1 VNQRVANQLQ
11 QGFQLLQIERLPDAQ
26 LIFESILK
34 LEPLNLHALNLL
46 GVVFIQ
52 MQQAEKAIPLLERAL
67 TVNDKDAQ
75 TFSNL
80 GLAYK
85 DQHQFQDAEK
95 AFNASLSL
103 DSQQPQTLNN
113 LGNVLA
119 AQDQHK
125 QAVLAFDAA
134 LKIDANYPE
143 CLSNFAQSL
152 KELGNLE
159 IALKAID
166 HANHLVP
173 NNSYFLNV
181 KGEIQLAKIDY
192 YNARQTFNKAIA
204 IDNYMPARINL
215 STALKQLG
223 DYVNAKDELQSA
235 IEHEPNN
242 SEAHNHLGVLQ
253 EQLGEFNLAANS
265 FRLALTHTPNHASS
279 FYQLAKL
286 KNQIL
291 RIEEV
296 DKITELLSES
306 STPSVF
312 KVSLF
317 FALGVYYDKT
327 KEYALAIKNYAY
339 AQQIKAQKFP
349 YNAKLTEQYRA
360 TVEGITLTTSADVS
374 LAQIHSIFIIGMPRS
389 GTSLAEQILASHSQ
403 VFGAGELGYINDLV
417 KKAEQITNASYPY
430 CLAKLSHSQRT
441 EFGRQYK
448 QRMLETFGNHS
459 FFTDKNPLN
468 FNFVGFIKAILPDA
482 KFVYCKRNPTDNC
495 LSIFKLPF
503 DDSQGYAHDLHALGH
518 YYREHERLMAFWTS
532 MYSKDITTVVY
543 EEVVND
549 QPRITAQLLEFLGLN
564 YEKSTER
571 FYQTQRLVMTPSAE
585 QVRQPIY
592 RTSVDSWQK
601 YGDVLQPLL
610 HSLEQHR
617 VNKYRE

>member
-11 QGFQLLQIERLPDAQ
+11 QGFQLLQNERLPDAQ
-26 LIFESILK
+26 LIFEDILK
-34 LEPLNLHALNLL
+34 LEPANLHALNLL

-52 MQQAEKAIPLLERAL
+52 MQQAKKAIPVLEKAL
-67 TVNDKDAQ
+67 TINNKDAQ

-85 DQHQFQDAEK
+85 DQHQFQSAEK

-103 DSQQPQTLNN
+103 NTQQPQTFNN

-119 AQDQHK
+119 AQDQHQ

-134 LKIDANYPE
+134 LKLDTNYPE

-152 KELGNLE
+152 KELGNFE
-159 IALKAID
+159 VALKAIE

-192 YNARQTFNKAIA
+192 HNAQQTFEKAIA
-204 IDNYMPARINL
+204 LDNYMPARINL

-223 DYVNAKDELQSA
+223 NYVKAKDCLQSA
-235 IEHEPNN
+235 IEQEPNN
-242 SEAHNHLGVLQ
+242 SEAYNHLGVLQ
-253 EQLGEFNLAANS
+253 EQLGEFNSAANS
-265 FRLALTHTPNHASS
+265 FRIALTHTPNHASS

-286 KNQIL
+286 KNQML
-291 RIEEV
+291 RVEEV
-296 DKITELLSES
+296 EKITELLADNA
-306 STPSVF
+306 TPSVF
-312 KVSLF
+312 KMSLF
-317 FALGVYYDKT
+317 FALGVYYDKN
-327 KEYALAIKNYAY
+327 KEYTLAIKNYAY
-339 AQQIKAQKFP
+339 AQQIKARKFP
-349 YNAKLTEQYRA
+349 YNAQLTEQYRA
-360 TVEGITLTTSADVS
+360 TVEGIAPNTPADVC
-374 LAQIHSIFIIGMPRS
+374 LTQVHPIFIIGMPRS
-389 GTSLAEQILASHSQ
+389 GTSLAEQILASHSL
-403 VFGAGELGYINDLV
+403 VFGAGELSYINDLV
-417 KKAEQITNASYPY
+417 KTAEQITNAPYPY

-441 EFGRQYK
+441 ELGRQYK
-448 QRMLETFGNHS
+448 QRMLETFGEYS

-503 DDSQGYAHDLHALGH
+503 DDSQGYAHDLSALAH

-532 MYSKDITTVVY
+532 LYSKDITTVIY

-549 QPRITAQLLEFLGLN
+549 QPKVTGRLLEFLGLG
-564 YEKSTER
+564 YEESTER
-571 FYQTQRLVMTPSAE
+571 FYQTQRIVMTPSAE

-592 RTSVDSWQK
+592 NTSVDSWQK
-601 YGDVLQPLL
+601 YGEALQPLL
-610 HSLEQHR
+610 QSLKQY
-617 VNKYRE
+617 N

>member
-11 QGFQLLQIERLPDAQ
+11 QGFQLLQNERLPDAQ
-26 LIFESILK
+26 LIFEDILK
-34 LEPLNLHALNLL
+34 LEPANVHALNLL

-52 MQQAEKAIPLLERAL
+52 MQQAKKAIPVLEKAL
-67 TVNDKDAQ
+67 TINNRDAQ

-85 DQHQFQDAEK
+85 DEHQFQSAEK
-95 AFNASLSL
+95 AFNSSLSL
-103 DSQQPQTLNN
+103 NTQQPQTLNN

-119 AQDQHK
+119 AQDQHQ

-134 LKIDANYPE
+134 LKLDANYPE
-143 CLSNFAQSL
+143 CLANFAQSL
-152 KELGNLE
+152 KELGNFE
-159 IALKAID
+159 VALKAIN

-192 YNARQTFNKAIA
+192 HNARQTFEKAIA
-204 IDNYMPARINL
+204 LDNYMPARINL

-223 DYVNAKDELQSA
+223 NYVKAKDCLQSA
-235 IEHEPNN
+235 IEQEPNN
-242 SEAHNHLGVLQ
+242 SEAYNHLGVLQ
-253 EQLGEFNLAANS
+253 EQLGEFNSAANS
-265 FRLALTHTPNHASS
+265 FRIALTHTPNHASS

-286 KNQIL
+286 KNQML
-291 RIEEV
+291 RVEEV
-296 DKITELLSES
+296 EKITELLAASA
-306 STPSVF
+306 TPNVF
-312 KVSLF
+312 KMSLF

-327 KEYALAIKNYAY
+327 KEYTLAIENYAY
-339 AQQIKAQKFP
+339 AQQIKARKFP
-349 YNAKLTEQYRA
+349 YNGKLTEQYRA
-360 TVEGITLTTSADVS
+360 TVEGILPTTPADVC
-374 LAQIHSIFIIGMPRS
+374 LAQVHPIFIIGMPRS
-389 GTSLAEQILASHSQ
+389 GTSLAEQILASHSL
-403 VFGAGELGYINDLV
+403 VFGAGELSYINDLV
-417 KKAEQITNASYPY
+417 KTAEQITNAPYPY

-441 EFGRQYK
+441 ELGRQYK
-448 QRMLETFGNHS
+448 QRMLETFGEYS

-503 DDSQGYAHDLHALGH
+503 DDSQGYAHDLSALAH

-532 MYSKDITTVVY
+532 VYSKDITTVIY

-549 QPRITAQLLEFLGLN
+549 QPKITGRLLEFLGLG
-564 YEKSTER
+564 YEESTER
-571 FYQTQRLVMTPSAE
+571 FYQTQRIVMTPSAE

-592 RTSVDSWQK
+592 NTSVDSWQK
-601 YGDVLQPLL
+601 YGEALQPLL
-610 HSLEQHR
+610 QSLKQY
-617 VNKYRE
+617 N